1 MLTIAEI
8 LSQVRAL
15 EIKSKRLSANIFSGE
30 YHSAFKG
37 RGMTFKEVR
46 EYAHGDD
53 IRFIDWNTS
62 ARFGHPFS
70 KLFEEERELTVML
83 LIDISASNLIGSK
96 QRTKQQLITE
106 ISAVLAFS
114 AINNNDKVGAIFFS
128 DRVEKYIAPKKG
140 RDHVLYI
147 VRTMLTIEPKNPGTH
162 IEAALQ
168 FFNHTVRQKSIA
180 FLCSDFADAGF
191 EKPMKVTS
199 IKHDLVCIRIFDEM
213 ETQLPSVGLLPL
225 LDAETGEVFWI
236 DSSNKH
242 HRQFYKNRQQH
253 QWNQLKQT
261 IKQTGAESLVFKTDE
276 DFVQPLQQFFLNRG
290 KK

>member
-1 MLTIAEI
+1 
-8 LSQVRAL
+8 
-15 EIKSKRLSANIFSGE
+15 
-30 YHSAFKG
+30 
-37 RGMTFKEVR
+37 MTFKEVR

-180 FLCSDFADAGF
+180 FLCSDFADTGF

-199 IKHDLVCIRIFDEM
+199 IKHDLVCIRIFDDM
-213 ETQLPSVGLLPL
+213 EIQLPPVGLLPL
-225 LDAETGEVFWI
+225 LDAETGKVVWI

-242 HRQFYKNRQQH
+242 HQQFYKNRQQH

-276 DFVQPLQQFFLNRG
+276 DFVQPLQRFFLNRG
-290 KK
+290 KSR

>member
-1 MLTIAEI
+1 MTIQEI

-83 LIDISASNLIGSK
+83 LIDISASNLIGTK

-147 VRTMLTIEPKNPGTH
+147 VRTMLTIEPQNPGTH
-162 IEAALQ
+162 IEAALH
-168 FFNHTVRQKSIA
+168 FFNHTVHQKSIA
-180 FLCSDFADAGF
+180 FLCSDFADVGF

-225 LDAETGEVFWI
+225 MDAETGKVFWI

-242 HRQFYKNRQQH
+242 HRQFYKNRQLH
-253 QWNQLKQT
+253 QWAQLKQT
-261 IKQTGAESLVFKTDE
+261 IKKAGAESLEFKTDE
-276 DFVQPLQQFFLNRG
+276 DFVQPLQRFFLSRG
-290 KK
+290 R